1 MNAATPYPGFFIS
14 FEGGDYTG
22 KSTQVKLLMQAL
34 VARGAAAISTLEPGG
49 TSLGQRLR
57 REVMHGEDLDPYTE
71 ALLYAA
77 DRAWHA
83 QTIIKPH
90 LLAGEVV
97 VSDRYLDSS
106 LAYQGI
112 GRGLGLE
119 KIEEISLWATG
130 NLLPDLTILLDGDP
144 QVLRVRSLG
153 NPDRMEAAP
162 LDFHQ
167 AVRQAFLQIAARDKQ
182 RIKVLDA
189 TGGIAKIHQQV
200 LDLVSAAFAKR
211 TTGGKTA
218 GQDSGVLTGDAG
230 AVFSGAAGDGQDTS
244 ASADNNLG
252 LRQL

>member
-1 MNAATPYPGFFIS
+1 MNAAAPYPGFFIS

-34 VARGAAAISTLEPGG
+34 TTRGAAAIATFEPGG

-83 QTIIKPH
+83 QTVIKPH
-90 LLAGEVV
+90 LQAGEVV

-130 NLLPDLTILLDGDP
+130 NLRPDLTILLDGDP
-144 QVLRVRSLG
+144 EVLVARRTER
-153 NPDRMEAAP
+153 PDRMEAAGAE
-162 LDFHQ
+162 FHQ
-167 AVRQAFLQIAARDKQ
+167 AVRQAFLQIAERDRQ
-182 RIKVLDA
+182 RIKVIDA
-189 TGGIAKIHQQV
+189 TAGVQEIHQQV
-200 LDLVSAAFAKR
+200 LSLVSAAFAAKAKAEVDQQEKR
-211 TTGGKTA
+211 DFATK
-218 GQDSGVLTGDAG
+218 D
-230 AVFSGAAGDGQDTS
+230 
-244 ASADNNLG
+244 SADLAEIAQNVRNQQVG

>member
-34 VARGAAAISTLEPGG
+34 SARGAAAIATFEPGG
-49 TSLGQRLR
+49 TGLGQRLR

-83 QTIIKPH
+83 QTVIKPH
-90 LLAGEVV
+90 LQTGEVV

-119 KIEEISLWATG
+119 RIEEISLWATG
-130 NLLPDLTILLDGDP
+130 NLRPDLTILLDGDP
-144 QVLRVRSLG
+144 EVLVARRTER
-153 NPDRMEAAP
+153 PDRMEAAGAE
-162 LDFHQ
+162 FHQ
-167 AVRQAFLQIAARDKQ
+167 AVRQAFLQIAERDRQ
-182 RIKVLDA
+182 RIKVIDA
-189 TGGIAKIHQQV
+189 TAGVQEIHQQV
-200 LDLVSAAFAKR
+200 LSLVSAAFAAKSKAEGGRQEKR
-211 TTGGKTA
+211 DFATK
-218 GQDSGVLTGDAG
+218 D
-230 AVFSGAAGDGQDTS
+230 
-244 ASADNNLG
+244 SADLAEIAQNIRNQQVG

>member
-1 MNAATPYPGFFIS
+1 MNAAAPYPGFFIS

-34 VARGAAAISTLEPGG
+34 TTRGAAAIATFEPGG

-83 QTIIKPH
+83 QTVIKPH
-90 LLAGEVV
+90 LQAGEVV

-130 NLLPDLTILLDGDP
+130 NLRPDLTILLDGDP
-144 QVLRVRSLG
+144 EVLVARRTDS
-153 NPDRMEAAP
+153 PDRMEAAGAE
-162 LDFHQ
+162 FHQ
-167 AVRQAFLQIAARDKQ
+167 AVRQAFLQIAERDRQ
-182 RIKVLDA
+182 RIKVIDA
-189 TGGIAKIHQQV
+189 TAGVQEIHQQV
-200 LDLVSAAFAKR
+200 LSLVSAAFAAKSKAEGGQQEKR
-211 TTGGKTA
+211 DFATK
-218 GQDSGVLTGDAG
+218 D
-230 AVFSGAAGDGQDTS
+230 
-244 ASADNNLG
+244 SADLAEIAQNIRNQQVG

>member
-1 MNAATPYPGFFIS
+1 MNAAAPYPGFFIS

-34 VARGAAAISTLEPGG
+34 TTRGAAAIATFEPGG

-83 QTIIKPH
+83 QTVIKPH
-90 LLAGEVV
+90 LQAGEVV

-130 NLLPDLTILLDGDP
+130 NLRPDLTILLDGDP
-144 QVLRVRSLG
+144 EVLVARRTER
-153 NPDRMEAAP
+153 PDRMEAAGAE
-162 LDFHQ
+162 FHQ
-167 AVRQAFLQIAARDKQ
+167 AVRQAFLQIAERDQQ
-182 RIKVLDA
+182 RIKVIDA
-189 TGGIAKIHQQV
+189 TAGVQEIHQQV
-200 LDLVSAAFAKR
+200 LSLVSAAFAAKSKAEGGRQEKR
-211 TTGGKTA
+211 DFATK
-218 GQDSGVLTGDAG
+218 D
-230 AVFSGAAGDGQDTS
+230 
-244 ASADNNLG
+244 SADLAEIAQNIRNQQVG

>member
-1 MNAATPYPGFFIS
+1 MNAAAPYPGFFIS

-34 VARGAAAISTLEPGG
+34 TTRGAAAIATFEPGG

-83 QTIIKPH
+83 QTVIKPH
-90 LLAGEVV
+90 LQAGEVV

-130 NLLPDLTILLDGDP
+130 NLRPDLTILLDGDP
-144 QVLRVRSLG
+144 EVLVARRTER
-153 NPDRMEAAP
+153 PDRMEAAGAE
-162 LDFHQ
+162 FHQ
-167 AVRQAFLQIAARDKQ
+167 AVRQAFLQIAERDRQ
-182 RIKVLDA
+182 RIKVIDA
-189 TGGIAKIHQQV
+189 TAGVQEIHQQV
-200 LDLVSAAFAKR
+200 LSLVSAAFAAKAKAEVDQQEKR
-211 TTGGKTA
+211 DFATK
-218 GQDSGVLTGDAG
+218 D
-230 AVFSGAAGDGQDTS
+230 
-244 ASADNNLG
+244 SADLAEIAQNIRNQQVG

>member
-1 MNAATPYPGFFIS
+1 MNAAAPYPGFFIS

-34 VARGAAAISTLEPGG
+34 ATRGAAAIATFEPGG
-49 TSLGQRLR
+49 TGLGQRLR

-83 QTIIKPH
+83 QTVIKPH
-90 LLAGEVV
+90 LQAGEVV

-119 KIEEISLWATG
+119 RIEEISLWATG
-130 NLLPDLTILLDGDP
+130 NLRPDLTILLDGDP
-144 QVLRVRSLG
+144 EVLVARRTER
-153 NPDRMEAAP
+153 PDRMEAAGAE
-162 LDFHQ
+162 FHQ
-167 AVRQAFLQIAARDKQ
+167 AVRQAFLQIAERDRQ
-182 RIKVLDA
+182 RIKVIDA
-189 TGGIAKIHQQV
+189 TAGVQEIHQQV
-200 LDLVSAAFAKR
+200 LSLVSAAFAAKSKAEGGRQEKR
-211 TTGGKTA
+211 DFATK
-218 GQDSGVLTGDAG
+218 D
-230 AVFSGAAGDGQDTS
+230 
-244 ASADNNLG
+244 SADLAEIAQNIRNQQVG

>member
-1 MNAATPYPGFFIS
+1 MNAAAPYPGFFIS

-34 VARGAAAISTLEPGG
+34 AARGAATIATFEPGG
-49 TSLGQRLR
+49 TGLGQRLR

-83 QTIIKPH
+83 QTVIKPH
-90 LLAGEVV
+90 LQAGEVV

-144 QVLRVRSLG
+144 EMLVARRTER
-153 NPDRMEAAP
+153 PDRMEAAGAE
-162 LDFHQ
+162 FHQ
-167 AVRQAFLQIAARDKQ
+167 AVRQAFLQIAERDRQ
-182 RIKVLDA
+182 RIKVIDA
-189 TGGIAKIHQQV
+189 TAGVQEIHQQV
-200 LDLVSAAFAKR
+200 LSLVSAAFTAKAKAEVDQQEKR
-211 TTGGKTA
+211 DCTA
-218 GQDSGVLTGDAG
+218 TDSA
-230 AVFSGAAGDGQDTS
+230 
-244 ASADNNLG
+244 NLAKVAEQMRIHQAG

>member
-1 MNAATPYPGFFIS
+1 MNAAAPYPGFFIS

-34 VARGAAAISTLEPGG
+34 TTRGAAAIATFEPGG

-57 REVMHGEDLDPYTE
+57 QEVMHGEDLDPYTE

-83 QTIIKPH
+83 QTVIKPH
-90 LLAGEVV
+90 LQAGEVV

-119 KIEEISLWATG
+119 RIEEISLWATG

-144 QVLRVRSLG
+144 EVLAARRTER
-153 NPDRMEAAP
+153 PDRMEAAGAE
-162 LDFHQ
+162 FHQ
-167 AVRQAFLQIAARDKQ
+167 AVRQAFLQIAERDRQ
-182 RIKVLDA
+182 RIKVIDA
-189 TGGIAKIHQQV
+189 TAGVQEIHQQV
-200 LDLVSAAFAKR
+200 LSLVSAAFAAKSKAEGDQHEKR
-211 TTGGKTA
+211 
-218 GQDSGVLTGDAG
+218 D
-230 AVFSGAAGDGQDTS
+230 FAAKD
-244 ASADNNLG
+244 SADLAEVAQNIRNQQVG

>member
-1 MNAATPYPGFFIS
+1 MNAAAPYPGFFIS

-34 VARGAAAISTLEPGG
+34 TTRGAAAIATFEPGG

-57 REVMHGEDLDPYTE
+57 REVMHGEDLAPYTE

-83 QTIIKPH
+83 QTVIKPH
-90 LLAGEVV
+90 LQAGEVV

-130 NLLPDLTILLDGDP
+130 NLRPDLTILLDGDP
-144 QVLRVRSLG
+144 EVLVARRTER
-153 NPDRMEAAP
+153 PDRMEAAGAE
-162 LDFHQ
+162 FHQ
-167 AVRQAFLQIAARDKQ
+167 AVRQAFLQIAERDRQ
-182 RIKVLDA
+182 RIKVIDA
-189 TGGIAKIHQQV
+189 TAGVQEIHQQV
-200 LDLVSAAFAKR
+200 LSLVSAAFAAKAKAEVDQQEKR
-211 TTGGKTA
+211 DFATK
-218 GQDSGVLTGDAG
+218 D
-230 AVFSGAAGDGQDTS
+230 
-244 ASADNNLG
+244 SADLAEIAQNIRNQQVG

>member
-1 MNAATPYPGFFIS
+1 MNAAASYPGFFIS

-34 VARGAAAISTLEPGG
+34 TARGAAAIATFEPGG

-57 REVMHGEDLDPYTE
+57 REVMHGEDLDPHTE

-83 QTIIKPH
+83 QTVIKPH

-130 NLLPDLTILLDGDP
+130 NLRPDLTILLDGDP
-144 QVLRVRSLG
+144 EMLVERRTER
-153 NPDRMEAAP
+153 PDRMESAGPA
-162 LDFHQ
+162 FHQ
-167 AVRQAFLQIAARDKQ
+167 AVRQAFLQIAERDRQ
-182 RIKVLDA
+182 RIKVVDA
-189 TGGIAKIHQQV
+189 TGRVEEIHEQV
-200 LDLVSAAFAKR
+200 LSLVSAAFAAR
-211 TTGGKTA
+211 ANNQNERGQA
-218 GQDSGVLTGDAG
+218 GNAWSLPDLGAREADAQVGDSQQAG
-230 AVFSGAAGDGQDTS
+230 LQ
-244 ASADNNLG
+244 
-252 LRQL
+252 QL

>member
-1 MNAATPYPGFFIS
+1 MNAAAPYPGFFIS

-34 VARGAAAISTLEPGG
+34 TTRGAAAIATFEPGG
-49 TSLGQRLR
+49 TGLGQRLR

-83 QTIIKPH
+83 QTVIKPH
-90 LLAGEVV
+90 LQAGEVV

-130 NLLPDLTILLDGDP
+130 NLRPDLTILLDGDP
-144 QVLRVRSLG
+144 EVLVARRTER
-153 NPDRMEAAP
+153 PDRMEAAGAE
-162 LDFHQ
+162 FHQ
-167 AVRQAFLQIAARDKQ
+167 AVRQAFLQIAERDRQ
-182 RIKVLDA
+182 RIKVIDA
-189 TGGIAKIHQQV
+189 TAGVQEIHQQV
-200 LDLVSAAFAKR
+200 LSLVSAAFAAKAKAEVDQQEKR
-211 TTGGKTA
+211 DFATK
-218 GQDSGVLTGDAG
+218 D
-230 AVFSGAAGDGQDTS
+230 
-244 ASADNNLG
+244 SADLAEIAQNIRNQQVG

>member
-1 MNAATPYPGFFIS
+1 MNAAAPYPGFFIS

-34 VARGAAAISTLEPGG
+34 TTRGAAAIATFEPGG
-49 TSLGQRLR
+49 TGLGQRLR

-83 QTIIKPH
+83 QTVIKPH
-90 LLAGEVV
+90 LQAGEVV

-130 NLLPDLTILLDGDP
+130 NLRPDLTILLDGDP
-144 QVLRVRSLG
+144 EVLVARRTER
-153 NPDRMEAAP
+153 PDRMEAAGAE
-162 LDFHQ
+162 FHQ
-167 AVRQAFLQIAARDKQ
+167 AVRQAFLQIAERDQQ
-182 RIKVLDA
+182 RIKVIDA
-189 TGGIAKIHQQV
+189 TAGVQEIHQQV
-200 LDLVSAAFAKR
+200 LSLVSTAFAAKSKAEGGQQEKR
-211 TTGGKTA
+211 DFATK
-218 GQDSGVLTGDAG
+218 D
-230 AVFSGAAGDGQDTS
+230 
-244 ASADNNLG
+244 SADLAEIAQNIRNQQVG

>member
-1 MNAATPYPGFFIS
+1 MNAAAPYPGFFIS

-34 VARGAAAISTLEPGG
+34 AVRGAAAIATFEPGG
-49 TSLGQRLR
+49 TLLGQKLR
-57 REVMHGEDLDPYTE
+57 REVMHGEDLDPHTE

-77 DRAWHA
+77 DRACHV

-90 LLAGEVV
+90 LQAGEIV

-119 KIEEISLWATG
+119 KVAEISRWATN

-144 QVLRVRSLG
+144 EVLVARRTER
-153 NPDRMEAAP
+153 PDRMESAGLA
-162 LDFHQ
+162 FHQ
-167 AVRQAFLQIAARDKQ
+167 AVRQAFLQIAERDRQ

-189 TGGIAKIHQQV
+189 TRGVTEIHQQV
-200 LDLVSAAFAKR
+200 LSLISGAFAARAKMQPGR
-211 TTGGKTA
+211 DQQLTQAPVKNPVADLAQVTEPTSNHQTGL
-218 GQDSGVLTGDAG
+218 Q
-230 AVFSGAAGDGQDTS
+230 
-244 ASADNNLG
+244 
-252 LRQL
+252 QL

>member
-34 VARGAAAISTLEPGG
+34 ATRGAAAIATFEPGG
-49 TSLGQRLR
+49 TGLGQRLR

-83 QTIIKPH
+83 QTVIKPH
-90 LLAGEVV
+90 LQAGEVV

-119 KIEEISLWATG
+119 RIEEISLWATG
-130 NLLPDLTILLDGDP
+130 NLRPDLTILLDGDP
-144 QVLRVRSLG
+144 EVLVARRTER
-153 NPDRMEAAP
+153 PDRMEAAGAE
-162 LDFHQ
+162 FHQ
-167 AVRQAFLQIAARDKQ
+167 AVRKAFLQIAERDKQ

-189 TGGIAKIHQQV
+189 TADVEEIHQQV
-200 LDLVSAAFAKR
+200 LSLVSAAFAAKSKAEGGRQEKR
-211 TTGGKTA
+211 DFATK
-218 GQDSGVLTGDAG
+218 D
-230 AVFSGAAGDGQDTS
+230 
-244 ASADNNLG
+244 SADLAEIAQNIRNQQVG

>member
-1 MNAATPYPGFFIS
+1 MNAAAPYPGFFIS

-34 VARGAAAISTLEPGG
+34 ATRGVAAIATFEPGG

-83 QTIIKPH
+83 QTVIKPH
-90 LLAGEVV
+90 LQAGEVV

-130 NLLPDLTILLDGDP
+130 NLRPDLTILLDGDP
-144 QVLRVRSLG
+144 EVLVARRTER
-153 NPDRMEAAP
+153 PDRMEAAGAE
-162 LDFHQ
+162 FHQ
-167 AVRQAFLQIAARDKQ
+167 AVRQAFLQIAERDRQ
-182 RIKVLDA
+182 RIKVIDA
-189 TGGIAKIHQQV
+189 TAGVQEIHQQV
-200 LDLVSAAFAKR
+200 LSLVSAAFAAKAKAEVDQQEKR
-211 TTGGKTA
+211 DFATK
-218 GQDSGVLTGDAG
+218 D
-230 AVFSGAAGDGQDTS
+230 
-244 ASADNNLG
+244 SADLAEIAQNIRNQQVG

>member
-1 MNAATPYPGFFIS
+1 MNAAAPYPGFFIS

-34 VARGAAAISTLEPGG
+34 AARAAAIATFEPGG

-90 LLAGEVV
+90 LQAGEVV

-119 KIEEISLWATG
+119 KIEEISLWATR

-144 QVLRVRSLG
+144 EVLVARRTET
-153 NPDRMEAAP
+153 PDRMESAGLA
-162 LDFHQ
+162 FHQ
-167 AVRQAFLQIAARDKQ
+167 AVRQAFLQIAERDRQ
-182 RIKVLDA
+182 RIKILDA
-189 TGGIAKIHQQV
+189 TCGVEELHQQV
-200 LDLVSAAFAKR
+200 LSLVSTAFATRAKAQ
-211 TTGGKTA
+211 A
-218 GQDSGVLTGDAG
+218 GQYRDGTWPQISELGTAVTGTADGDSQQAG
-230 AVFSGAAGDGQDTS
+230 LQ
-244 ASADNNLG
+244 
-252 LRQL
+252 QL

>member
-1 MNAATPYPGFFIS
+1 MNAAAPYPGFFIS

-34 VARGAAAISTLEPGG
+34 AARGAAAIATFEPGG
-49 TSLGQRLR
+49 TGLGQRLR

-83 QTIIKPH
+83 QKVIKPH

-119 KIEEISLWATG
+119 KIAEISLWATG

-144 QVLRVRSLG
+144 EVLVARRTDS
-153 NPDRMEAAP
+153 PDRMESAGAA
-162 LDFHQ
+162 FHQ
-167 AVRQAFLQIAARDKQ
+167 AVRQAFLQIAERDKQ

-189 TGGIAKIHQQV
+189 TADVEEIHQQV
-200 LDLVSAAFAKR
+200 LSLVSAAFAAKAKAEVDQQEKR
-211 TTGGKTA
+211 
-218 GQDSGVLTGDAG
+218 DC
-230 AVFSGAAGDGQDTS
+230 AATD
-244 ASADNNLG
+244 SADLAKVAEQMRIHQAG

>member
-1 MNAATPYPGFFIS
+1 MNAAAPYPGFFIS

-34 VARGAAAISTLEPGG
+34 AARGAAAVATFEPGG
-49 TSLGQRLR
+49 TGLGQRLR

-83 QTIIKPH
+83 HKVIKPH

-144 QVLRVRSLG
+144 EVLVARRTDS
-153 NPDRMEAAP
+153 PDRMEAAG
-162 LDFHQ
+162 LAFHQ
-167 AVRQAFLQIAARDKQ
+167 SVRKAFLQIAERDKQ

-189 TGGIAKIHQQV
+189 TADVEEIHQQV
-200 LDLVSAAFAKR
+200 LSLVSAAFTAKAKAEVDQQEKR
-211 TTGGKTA
+211 
-218 GQDSGVLTGDAG
+218 DS
-230 AVFSGAAGDGQDTS
+230 AATDS
-244 ASADNNLG
+244 ANLAKVAEQMRIHQAG

>member
-1 MNAATPYPGFFIS
+1 MNAAAPYPGFFIS

-34 VARGAAAISTLEPGG
+34 AARGAAAVATFEPGG
-49 TSLGQRLR
+49 TGLGQRLR

-83 QTIIKPH
+83 QKVIKPH

-144 QVLRVRSLG
+144 EVLVARRTDS
-153 NPDRMEAAP
+153 PDRMEAAG
-162 LDFHQ
+162 LAFHQ
-167 AVRQAFLQIAARDKQ
+167 SVRKAFLQIAERDKQ

-189 TGGIAKIHQQV
+189 TADVEEIHQQV
-200 LDLVSAAFAKR
+200 LSLVSAAFAARAKVQAGQYR
-211 TTGGKTA
+211 DGSGSQLADLGTTGT
-218 GQDSGVLTGDAG
+218 
-230 AVFSGAAGDGQDTS
+230 DTS
-244 ASADNNLG
+244 DGDSRQAG
-252 LRQL
+252 LQQL

>member
-1 MNAATPYPGFFIS
+1 MNAAAPYPGFFIS

-34 VARGAAAISTLEPGG
+34 AARGAAAVATFEPGG
-49 TSLGQRLR
+49 TGLGQRLR

-83 QTIIKPH
+83 QKVIKPH

-130 NLLPDLTILLDGDP
+130 NLLPDLTILFDGDP
-144 QVLRVRSLG
+144 EVLVARRTNS
-153 NPDRMEAAP
+153 PDRMEAAG
-162 LDFHQ
+162 LAFHQ
-167 AVRQAFLQIAARDKQ
+167 SVRKAFLQIAERDKQ

-189 TGGIAKIHQQV
+189 TADVEEIHQQV
-200 LDLVSAAFAKR
+200 LSLVSAAFAARAKVQAGQYR
-211 TTGGKTA
+211 DGSGSQLADLGTTGT
-218 GQDSGVLTGDAG
+218 
-230 AVFSGAAGDGQDTS
+230 DTS
-244 ASADNNLG
+244 DGDSRQAG
-252 LRQL
+252 LQQL

>member
-34 VARGAAAISTLEPGG
+34 AARGAAAIATFEPGG
-49 TSLGQRLR
+49 TGLGQRLR

-90 LLAGEVV
+90 LQAGEVV

-112 GRGLGLE
+112 GRRLGLE
-119 KIEEISLWATG
+119 KIEEISLWATR

-144 QVLRVRSLG
+144 EVLVARRTER
-153 NPDRMEAAP
+153 PDRMESAG
-162 LDFHQ
+162 LGFHQ
-167 AVRQAFLQIAARDKQ
+167 AVRQAFLQIAERDRQ

-189 TGGIAKIHQQV
+189 TCGVEELHQQV
-200 LDLVSAAFAKR
+200 LSLVSAAFAARAKMQAGEEQ
-211 TTGGKTA
+211 TGSA
-218 GQDSGVLTGDAG
+218 WSLPDLG
-230 AVFSGAAGDGQDTS
+230 ACEADTQAGDSPQT
-244 ASADNNLG
+244 G
-252 LRQL
+252 LQQL

>member
-1 MNAATPYPGFFIS
+1 MNAAAPYPGFFIS

-34 VARGAAAISTLEPGG
+34 TTRGAAAIATFEPGG

-83 QTIIKPH
+83 QTVIKPH
-90 LLAGEVV
+90 LQAGEVV

-130 NLLPDLTILLDGDP
+130 NLRPDLTILLDGDP
-144 QVLRVRSLG
+144 EVLVARRTER
-153 NPDRMEAAP
+153 PDRMEAAGAE
-162 LDFHQ
+162 FHQ
-167 AVRQAFLQIAARDKQ
+167 AVRQAFLQIAERDRQ
-182 RIKVLDA
+182 RIKVIDA
-189 TGGIAKIHQQV
+189 TAGVQEIHQQV
-200 LDLVSAAFAKR
+200 LSLVSAAFAAKAKAEVDQQEKR
-211 TTGGKTA
+211 DFATK
-218 GQDSGVLTGDAG
+218 D
-230 AVFSGAAGDGQDTS
+230 
-244 ASADNNLG
+244 SADLAEIEQNIRNQQVG

>member
-1 MNAATPYPGFFIS
+1 MNAAAPYPGFFIS

-34 VARGAAAISTLEPGG
+34 AARGAAAVATFEPGG
-49 TSLGQRLR
+49 TGLGQRLR

-83 QTIIKPH
+83 QKVIKPH

-130 NLLPDLTILLDGDP
+130 NLLPDLTILFDGDP
-144 QVLRVRSLG
+144 EVLVARRTDS
-153 NPDRMEAAP
+153 PDRMEAAG
-162 LDFHQ
+162 LAFHQ
-167 AVRQAFLQIAARDKQ
+167 SVRKAFLQIAERDKQ

-189 TGGIAKIHQQV
+189 TADVEEIHQQV
-200 LDLVSAAFAKR
+200 LSLVSAAFAARAKVQAGQYR
-211 TTGGKTA
+211 DGSGSQLADLGTTGT
-218 GQDSGVLTGDAG
+218 
-230 AVFSGAAGDGQDTS
+230 DTS
-244 ASADNNLG
+244 DGDSRQAG
-252 LRQL
+252 LQQL

>member
-1 MNAATPYPGFFIS
+1 MNAAVPYPGFFIS

-34 VARGAAAISTLEPGG
+34 TTRGAAAIATFEPGG
-49 TSLGQRLR
+49 TGLGQRLR
-57 REVMHGEDLDPYTE
+57 QEVMHGEDLDPYTE

-83 QTIIKPH
+83 QTVIKPH
-90 LLAGEVV
+90 LQAGEVV

-144 QVLRVRSLG
+144 EVLVARRTER
-153 NPDRMEAAP
+153 PDRMEAAGAE
-162 LDFHQ
+162 FHQ
-167 AVRQAFLQIAARDKQ
+167 AVRQAFLQIAERDRQ
-182 RIKVLDA
+182 RIKVIDA
-189 TGGIAKIHQQV
+189 TAGVQEIHQQV
-200 LDLVSAAFAKR
+200 LSLVSAAFAAKAKTEADQQEKR
-211 TTGGKTA
+211 DFATK
-218 GQDSGVLTGDAG
+218 D
-230 AVFSGAAGDGQDTS
+230 
-244 ASADNNLG
+244 SADLAEIAQNMRNQQVG

>member
-34 VARGAAAISTLEPGG
+34 VARGAAAIATFEPGG

-57 REVMHGEDLDPYTE
+57 REVMHGEDLDPHTE

-83 QTIIKPH
+83 HTIIKPH
-90 LLAGEVV
+90 LQAGEVV

-112 GRGLGLE
+112 GRRLGLE
-119 KIEEISLWATG
+119 KIEEISLWATR

-144 QVLRVRSLG
+144 EVLASGRNER
-153 NPDRMEAAP
+153 PDRIE
-162 LDFHQ
+162 
-167 AVRQAFLQIAARDKQ
+167 
-182 RIKVLDA
+182 
-189 TGGIAKIHQQV
+189 
-200 LDLVSAAFAKR
+200 S
-211 TTGGKTA
+211 
-218 GQDSGVLTGDAG
+218 
-230 AVFSGAAGDGQDTS
+230 
-244 ASADNNLG
+244 
-252 LRQL
+252 

>member
-1 MNAATPYPGFFIS
+1 MNAAAPYPGFFIS

-34 VARGAAAISTLEPGG
+34 RARGAAAIATFEPGG
-49 TSLGQRLR
+49 TPLGQRLR

-77 DRAWHA
+77 DRAWHVE
-83 QTIIKPH
+83 TVIKPH

-112 GRGLGLE
+112 GRELGLE
-119 KIEEISLWATG
+119 KIEKISLWATG

-144 QVLRVRSLG
+144 EVLVARRTDS
-153 NPDRMEAAP
+153 PDRMEAAGSE
-162 LDFHQ
+162 FHQ
-167 AVRQAFLQIAARDKQ
+167 AVRQAFLQIAERDRQ
-182 RIKVLDA
+182 RIKVIDA
-189 TGGIAKIHQQV
+189 TCGVEEIHQQI
-200 LDLVSAAFAKR
+200 LSLVTTAFAAR
-211 TTGGKTA
+211 AKTEVA
-218 GQDSGVLTGDAG
+218 QQQKQDCTKKNFVYLAE
-230 AVFSGAAGDGQDTS
+230 AAE
-244 ASADNNLG
+244 NLRNHQTG

>member
-1 MNAATPYPGFFIS
+1 MNAAAPYPGFFIS

-34 VARGAAAISTLEPGG
+34 AARGAAAVATFEPGG
-49 TSLGQRLR
+49 TGLGQRLR

-83 QTIIKPH
+83 QKVIKPH

-130 NLLPDLTILLDGDP
+130 NLLPDLTILFDGDP
-144 QVLRVRSLG
+144 EVLVARRTNS
-153 NPDRMEAAP
+153 PDRMEAAG
-162 LDFHQ
+162 LAFHQ
-167 AVRQAFLQIAARDKQ
+167 SVRKAFLQIAERDRQ

-189 TGGIAKIHQQV
+189 TADVEEIHQQI
-200 LDLVSAAFAKR
+200 LSLVSAAFAARAKVQAGQYR
-211 TTGGKTA
+211 DGSGSQLADLGTTGT
-218 GQDSGVLTGDAG
+218 
-230 AVFSGAAGDGQDTS
+230 DTS
-244 ASADNNLG
+244 DGDSRQAG
-252 LRQL
+252 LQQL